1 MTHNI
6 SNLYVEKKSAI
17 SRLPEAFKHA
27 DFSFNEAHTDTITH
41 TLVLHL
47 SKTQSLDWIRR
58 IIGLQFAF
66 LQFYEFQIKER
77 ERKIFTHFCFVHN
90 FVRL

>member
-1 MTHNI
+1 MMTHNI

-47 SKTQSLDWIRR
+47 SQTQSLD
-58 IIGLQFAF
+58 
-66 LQFYEFQIKER
+66 
-77 ERKIFTHFCFVHN
+77 
-90 FVRL
+90 